1 MRQNRF
7 FHLATAVMLAICIS
21 GCEKETPKEPVTPPD
36 PDPTPVPEIVEIERI
51 TLSEQS
57 LRLAVGE
64 NAALTVAV
72 EPAEA
77 KDSAVT
83 WLSTAADVAS
93 VNDRGEISAVSKGE
107 ALIIAECGN
116 KKDTCA
122 VTVYEPAKIGDW
134 YYSDGTWSSEMEDGK
149 EIIGIVFYTGDPT
162 SQDPALKADFPGCT
176 NGLAVSLSADEGRS
190 SWQAEYQSYWDLEEG
205 FVGRW
210 AEANVPDYASISSGI
225 EPEDNLNRILGY
237 NNTKVLEAFNA
248 AAENAAWPANIMDKV
263 HSFRS
268 EVSAPE
274 TSSGWYLPS
283 VKELSLLCAGEFD
296 GNIWDISDIMISNRE
311 IIDAKIEEAGGTAF
325 QGMGYLSS
333 TEYWKEGEEDAY
345 SYAFRVRFEDG
356 ATIQNLKDNAR
367 YRVRMILAF

>member
-1 MRQNRF
+1 
-7 FHLATAVMLAICIS
+7 MLAICIS

-149 EIIGIVFYTGDPT
+149 EIIGIV
-162 SQDPALKADFPGCT
+162 
-176 NGLAVSLSADEGRS
+176 
-190 SWQAEYQSYWDLEEG
+190 
-205 FVGRW
+205 
-210 AEANVPDYASISSGI
+210 SI
-225 EPEDNLNRILGY
+225 
-237 NNTKVLEAFNA
+237 
-248 AAENAAWPANIMDKV
+248 
-263 HSFRS
+263 
-268 EVSAPE
+268 PE
-274 TSSGWYLPS
+274 TPPRRTPLSKLTSPAVQTDLP
-283 VKELSLLCAGEFD
+283 
-296 GNIWDISDIMISNRE
+296 
-311 IIDAKIEEAGGTAF
+311 
-325 QGMGYLSS
+325 YP
-333 TEYWKEGEEDAY
+333 
-345 SYAFRVRFEDG
+345 
-356 ATIQNLKDNAR
+356 
-367 YRVRMILAF
+367 